1 MDARSEGR
9 VGGPLSSPGRGDG
22 VRPSPTGREKWNHSV
37 CVWGIE
43 TAGRADGLDVG
54 RKEEDLCAGD

>member
-1 MDARSEGR
+1 MR
-9 VGGPLSSPGRGDG
+9 G
-22 VRPSPTGREKWNHSV
+22 VRVELGDHCQVQGEAMESGREKWNHSV

>member
-22 VRPSPTGREKWNHSV
+22 VRPTPQGERSGTTQSV
-37 CVWGIE
+37 FG
-43 TAGRADGLDVG
+43 A
-54 RKEEDLCAGD
+54 